1 MPETV
6 TDLESGTSGLDCAN
20 VPRVLFVN
28 DTVVG
33 VEPAGPVAD
42 KDVDW
47 PRQML
52 VDVIAAVT
60 VGDGFTVTD

>member
-1 MPETV
+1 M
-6 TDLESGTSGLDCAN
+6 LL
-20 VPRVLFVN
+20 VN

-33 VEPAGPVAD
+33 VDPGGPVAD

-52 VDVIAAVT
+52 VDVIAAET
-60 VGDGFTVTD
+60 VGDGFTVTA